1 MSLSLQHC
9 FYFSS
14 ECFYF
19 PSEIF
24 YFPPPVFKF
33 PFRIS
38 FLLPFT
44 ILFLFRVFFYFSP
57 SFFVHPFTIL
67 PFRFFFFFT
76 SAFLSAFY
84 FPSAFLNSFYFSS
97 VFLLFL
103 SWYLNIEGNGIALIS
118 SLTKS
123 FWREYQ
129 RHFYRAIVVK
139 SSLKPY

>member
-1 MSLSLQHC
+1 MALRCHFPFSIDFTSLRNVFTSLRQFFSSLHQFLNFPSGFLFYFLSP

-14 ECFYF
+14 EFSFTSLHHFLYV
-19 PSEIF
+19 PSP
-24 YFPPPVFKF
+24 Y
-33 PFRIS
+33 
-38 FLLPFT
+38 
-44 ILFLFRVFFYFSP
+44 SP
-57 SFFVHPFTIL
+57 SD
-67 PFRFFFFFT
+67 FFFFT

-129 RHFYRAIVVK
+129 RHR
-139 SSLKPY
+139 